1 MKPQDDPTIARIRE
15 TRHRISERF
24 GHDPQKLVAYYIE
37 LQKKYQ
43 DRLLDASGLE
53 SVQAGRKPGGVMREA
68 EATYS
73 INGKGIGAT
82 VETLKF
88 RYSASQVWARPAQS
102 VASSAIGQ
110 TAITTQDVIPR
121 AEVRR

>member
-43 DRLLDASGLE
+43 GRLLDATELE
-53 SVQAGRKPGGVMREA
+53 PMQAAKMPAGIMLEVQA
-68 EATYS
+68 TYA
-73 INGKGIGAT
+73 INGEEIAVPTPSPDPIQNARGFLKGID
-82 VETLKF
+82 
-88 RYSASQVWARPAQS
+88 
-102 VASSAIGQ
+102 
-110 TAITTQDVIPR
+110 TTIEREPDR
-121 AEVRR
+121 L